1 MRFSAPI
8 LCLSVNRFAIS
19 AGHFGAA
26 APSHHRLSLPSR
38 AERTGRAKIDM
49 AMAEAPLYPQVIVGY
64 VETER
69 GEDARVLAERI
80 VERDGGELK
89 IIHVER
95 GSPADALQ
103 ALAERG
109 DADLIVLGSTHH
121 AHLGAVAPGSVA
133 EHLLHG
139 ARCRLVIAPKGYAAA
154 DHSQDRLRVA
164 AVGYNGMAESYAALE
179 EAARLASK
187 FGGSLRVIA
196 VATPVPGMGAAA
208 AAQAG
213 AEAGPDFQTQLNQA
227 VAGLPGELRALP
239 VFERGDPVEKLLE
252 AAEMGVDLLVLGS
265 RGFGPV
271 MRLLLGSVSSRVIR
285 EAPCPVLVV
294 PRPA

>member
-1 MRFSAPI
+1 
-8 LCLSVNRFAIS
+8 
-19 AGHFGAA
+19 
-26 APSHHRLSLPSR
+26 
-38 AERTGRAKIDM
+38 
-49 AMAEAPLYPQVIVGY
+49 MAEARPIYPQVVVGY
-64 VETER
+64 VETDR

-80 VERDGGELK
+80 VERDGGELRV
-89 IIHVER
+89 IHVEK

-103 ALAERG
+103 ALAESG
-109 DADLIVLGSTHH
+109 EADLIVLGSTHH
-121 AHLGAVAPGSVA
+121 AHVGSVAPGSVA

-139 ARCRLVIAPKGYAAA
+139 ARCRLMIAPKGHADG

-164 AVGYNGMAESYAALE
+164 AVGFNGMAESYAALD

-196 VATPVPGMGAAA
+196 VATPVSGMGAAA
-208 AAQAG
+208 AAQAD
-213 AEAGPDFQTQLNQA
+213 AEAEPDFETQLNGA
-227 VAGLPGELRALP
+227 VAELPAELRALP
-239 VFERGDPVEKLLE
+239 VFERGDPVRKLLE
-252 AAEMGVDLLVLGS
+252 EAEMGVDLLVLGS

-271 MRLLLGSVSSRVIR
+271 MRLLIGSVSSRVIR

>member
-1 MRFSAPI
+1 
-8 LCLSVNRFAIS
+8 
-19 AGHFGAA
+19 
-26 APSHHRLSLPSR
+26 
-38 AERTGRAKIDM
+38 
-49 AMAEAPLYPQVIVGY
+49 MAEARPIYPQVVVGY
-64 VETER
+64 VETDR

-80 VERDGGELK
+80 VERDGGELRV
-89 IIHVER
+89 IHVEK

-103 ALAERG
+103 ALAESG
-109 DADLIVLGSTHH
+109 EADLIVLGSTHH
-121 AHLGAVAPGSVA
+121 AHVGSVAPGSVA

-139 ARCRLVIAPKGYAAA
+139 ARCRLMIAPKGYADG

-164 AVGYNGMAESYAALE
+164 AVGFNGMAESYAALD

-196 VATPVPGMGAAA
+196 VATPVAGMSAAA
-208 AAQAG
+208 AAQAD
-213 AEAGPDFQTQLNQA
+213 AEAEPDFETQLNGA
-227 VAGLPGELRALP
+227 VAELPAELRALP
-239 VFERGDPVEKLLE
+239 VFERGDPVRKLLE
-252 AAEMGVDLLVLGS
+252 DAEMGVDLLVLGS

-271 MRLLLGSVSSRVIR
+271 MRLLVGSVSSRVIR

>member
-1 MRFSAPI
+1 MADASPI
-8 LCLSVNRFAIS
+8 
-19 AGHFGAA
+19 
-26 APSHHRLSLPSR
+26 
-38 AERTGRAKIDM
+38 
-49 AMAEAPLYPQVIVGY
+49 YPKVVVGY
-64 VETER
+64 LENER

-89 IIHVER
+89 VVHVEK

-103 ALAERG
+103 ALAESG
-109 DADLIVLGSTHH
+109 EADLIVLGSTHH
-121 AHLGAVAPGSVA
+121 AHVGSVSPGSVA

-139 ARCRLVIAPKGYAAA
+139 ARCRLVIAPKGYAET

-164 AVGYNGMAESYAALE
+164 AVGFNGMAESFAALH

-196 VATPVPGMGAAA
+196 VATPVPGIGAAA

-213 AEAGPDFQTQLNQA
+213 TEAEPDFRAQLNEA
-227 VAGLPGELRALP
+227 VAELPEQLRALP
-239 VFERGDPVEKLLE
+239 VFERGDPVQKLLD

-271 MRLLLGSVSSRVIR
+271 MRLLIGSVSSRVIR
-285 EAPCPVLVV
+285 QAPCPVLVV
-294 PRPA
+294 PRPG

>member
-1 MRFSAPI
+1 MPEGAPI
-8 LCLSVNRFAIS
+8 
-19 AGHFGAA
+19 
-26 APSHHRLSLPSR
+26 
-38 AERTGRAKIDM
+38 
-49 AMAEAPLYPQVIVGY
+49 YPQVVVGY
-64 VETER
+64 LENER

-89 IIHVER
+89 VVHVEK
-95 GSPADALQ
+95 GSPAETLQ

-109 DADLIVLGSTHH
+109 EADLVVLGSTHR
-121 AHLGAVAPGSVA
+121 AHFGSVSPGSVA

-139 ARCRLVIAPKGYAAA
+139 ARCRLVIAPKGYAEG

-164 AVGYNGMAESYAALE
+164 AVGFDGMAESYAALD
-179 EAARLASK
+179 EAARLAAK
-187 FGGSLRVIA
+187 FGGSLRVIG
-196 VATPVPGMGAAA
+196 VATPVPAMGAAA

-213 AEAGPDFQTQLNQA
+213 GEAGPDFQTQLNDA
-227 VAGLPGELRALP
+227 VAELPAELRALP
-239 VFERGDPVEKLLE
+239 VFERGDPVEKLLD

-271 MRLLLGSVSSRVIR
+271 MRLLIGSVSSRVIR
-285 EAPCPVLVV
+285 KAPCPVLVV

>member
-1 MRFSAPI
+1 MPEAAPI
-8 LCLSVNRFAIS
+8 
-19 AGHFGAA
+19 
-26 APSHHRLSLPSR
+26 
-38 AERTGRAKIDM
+38 
-49 AMAEAPLYPQVIVGY
+49 YPQVVVGY
-64 VETER
+64 LENER
-69 GEDARVLAERI
+69 GEDARALAERI

-89 IIHVER
+89 VIHVEK
-95 GSPADALQ
+95 GSPAETLQ

-109 DADLIVLGSTHH
+109 EADLIVLGSTHH
-121 AHLGAVAPGSVA
+121 AHFGSVSPGSVA

-139 ARCRLVIAPKGYAAA
+139 ARCRLVIAPKGYAEG

-164 AVGYNGMAESYAALE
+164 AVGFDGMAESFAALD
-179 EAARLASK
+179 EAARLAAK
-187 FGGSLRVIA
+187 FGGSLRVIG
-196 VATPVPGMGAAA
+196 VATPVPAMGAAA

-213 AEAGPDFQTQLNQA
+213 AEAGPDFQTQLNTA
-227 VAGLPGELRALP
+227 VADLPSELRALP

-271 MRLLLGSVSSRVIR
+271 MRLLIGSVSSRVIR